1 MKRRFRQPLPFAV
14 LAAACATGCLRTCS
28 TDPPPPGYFTGVH
41 EDATAGRLDDLPR
54 RLAADPGV
62 DTRVDLL
69 PDAGIG
75 WRGDPDL
82 VLLRGALLR
91 ARRIRPEDYPDADEI
106 SLLEWEETGYW
117 TNGVYA
123 TQWTSVSKILTQRG
137 LENNRTFSFSNNDF
151 YGSTTVL
158 VARVHSPDGTARD
171 VDLAANLAEA
181 VDTGSLA
188 SNIHDPN
195 DKTFTLALPG
205 LQVGDAVELSILRRA
220 KRPRCEGVYS
230 DYLTFE
236 SDHPSLLQVV
246 RITGPASMPLRSR
259 AFRDAGPVSL
269 EHAASTNEEAG
280 TITEVWTA
288 GETPRYF
295 AEPDMPPAYDCT
307 ARLLLST
314 APDWESLSRW
324 YARLCAPH
332 LAATNEAMALKVAE
346 LVASATGSA
355 ADDPSGD
362 APAARPP
369 DWETYRIL
377 PSDPSAEEEAIYDK
391 IERIVLPAFDVKDA
405 TLPEVF
411 SLLTDLSRGHD
422 PDESVPLERRGVEF
436 AVRLD
441 AGSDADVP
449 LVTIKERDVSVE
461 DVLDLVEEQ
470 ADVKYRVEDGRVAV
484 RRREDATGETFG
496 RMFVPAIPSP
506 AGENATPDDWKA
518 TFSTLGVRWPE
529 GSSVELVADGSGV
542 LVRNT
547 FSELDVLASRH
558 GTFDPRRLPTVF
570 VDARGLA
577 PLQLRAD
584 GSAVVRP
591 ADRVVPPGAAQDR
604 ELVRLLE
611 TPGRSRSPFP
621 PGVEVDAQAPIRALK
636 TVADAIAQVGFL
648 PVTSFRIAG
657 RPFVQWDNS
666 ASAPEVEIDFDH
678 PDAPIPG
685 FLFFGVEAI
694 EHAWHPFP
702 FSDGAPFPEGRHDRH
717 VDAAGAAEA
726 WRAAREPGKPDP
738 KVVVFC
744 DPDATCGR
752 LHELMVSLQ
761 GAGAEIGVCVWD
773 GNVFSPVANRLRAAH
788 KAADDSHAESAE
800 STVVQSS
807 REAVLANGFGWAY
820 TFQLPGASAEETEER
835 VGKPL
840 ERAFA
845 TIEGIQRVS
854 VRIKEDNMGIAVAE
868 FAPDSDRTATKTAV
882 ADAVATAR
890 RSMPAD
896 AVVAGPVF
904 SAVPRAAEPREST
917 DAGAADRVDAR
928 PPAPAKSQARAA
940 VVRALFD
947 FVSREVRYMG
957 AMAESEAP
965 GYEPHDVSLTFDN
978 RYGVCRDKAAL
989 LVAMLRMA
997 GIDAW
1002 PVLINVG
1009 PRKDPQVPQPYFN
1022 HAIVAAD
1029 SGDPADPY
1037 LLMDPTSETTR
1048 SLLPEYLCE
1057 MSYLVARDEG
1067 EGIRETPPL
1076 PVEQNLLRAETVYTL
1091 HADASADVTT
1101 TLSFAGVNDV
1111 AYRGYFASIPR
1122 DGLRAFF
1129 ERVLQG
1135 IPGAVLTGWEVR
1147 PAPEAL
1153 RTSAEPL
1160 SVRLDYAIA
1169 EAARG
1174 AEDGRA
1180 ALLDLPTVPAALAIA
1195 SRVVGDLGLEKRR
1208 FPLVTDYPC
1217 GWEETVEI
1225 RLPDGVALSPAS
1237 EVVGKCGK

>member
-1 MKRRFRQPLPFAV
+1 MKRRFRLPVPLAV

-28 TDPPPPGYFTGVH
+28 TDPVPLEYFTGVH

-54 RLAADPGV
+54 RLASDPCV
-62 DTRVDLL
+62 DPRVDLL

-82 VLLRGALLR
+82 VLLWGALLR
-91 ARRIRPEDYPDADEI
+91 AWRIRPEDYPDADEI

-123 TQWTSVSKILTQRG
+123 TQWTTVSKILTQRG

-158 VARVHSPDGTARD
+158 VARVHSPDGIARD

-220 KRPRCEGVYS
+220 KRPRCEGVYA

-236 SDHPSLLQVV
+236 SDHPILFQGV

-259 AFRDAGPVSL
+259 AFRDAGPVKL
-269 EHAASTNEEAG
+269 DHAAHTNETFG
-280 TITEVWTA
+280 TITEAWTA

-332 LAATNEAMALKVAE
+332 LAATNAAMALKVAE

-355 ADDPSGD
+355 TGDPSGD
-362 APAARPP
+362 APAVRSEEPDPADSAALQRFRELDPEARLEEVVKLGW
-369 DWETYRIL
+369 DVADERTLEAQLREEVRL
-377 PSDPSAEEEAIYDK
+377 FGGTVSDPAEAEENGTLDLEGDEEFLRTRLEA
-391 IERIVLPAFDVKDA
+391 
-405 TLPEVF
+405 LPE
-411 SLLTDLSRGHD
+411 
-422 PDESVPLERRGVEF
+422 DEREAFLERLWAERRAESQRLCDLIQSHRYRLF
-436 AVRLD
+436 AFPLD
-441 AGSDADVP
+441 AVSSDLPTRAD
-449 LVTIKERDVSVE
+449 
-461 DVLDLVEEQ
+461 
-470 ADVKYRVEDGRVAV
+470 
-484 RRREDATGETFG
+484 
-496 RMFVPAIPSP
+496 
-506 AGENATPDDWKA
+506 
-518 TFSTLGVRWPE
+518 
-529 GSSVELVADGSGV
+529 
-542 LVRNT
+542 
-547 FSELDVLASRH
+547 
-558 GTFDPRRLPTVF
+558 RLP
-570 VDARGLA
+570 
-577 PLQLRAD
+577 RA
-584 GSAVVRP
+584 
-591 ADRVVPPGAAQDR
+591 Q
-604 ELVRLLE
+604 
-611 TPGRSRSPFP
+611 
-621 PGVEVDAQAPIRALK
+621 
-636 TVADAIAQVGFL
+636 
-648 PVTSFRIAG
+648 
-657 RPFVQWDNS
+657 
-666 ASAPEVEIDFDH
+666 
-678 PDAPIPG
+678 
-685 FLFFGVEAI
+685 
-694 EHAWHPFP
+694 
-702 FSDGAPFPEGRHDRH
+702 
-717 VDAAGAAEA
+717 
-726 WRAAREPGKPDP
+726 
-738 KVVVFC
+738 
-744 DPDATCGR
+744 
-752 LHELMVSLQ
+752 
-761 GAGAEIGVCVWD
+761 
-773 GNVFSPVANRLRAAH
+773 
-788 KAADDSHAESAE
+788 
-800 STVVQSS
+800 
-807 REAVLANGFGWAY
+807 REAA
-820 TFQLPGASAEETEER
+820 
-835 VGKPL
+835 
-840 ERAFA
+840 
-845 TIEGIQRVS
+845 I
-854 VRIKEDNMGIAVAE
+854 
-868 FAPDSDRTATKTAV
+868 
-882 ADAVATAR
+882 
-890 RSMPAD
+890 
-896 AVVAGPVF
+896 
-904 SAVPRAAEPREST
+904 
-917 DAGAADRVDAR
+917 
-928 PPAPAKSQARAA
+928 
-940 VVRALFD
+940 RALFD

-1029 SGDPADPY
+1029 SGDPASPY

-1101 TLSFAGVNDV
+1101 TLSFAGVNDA

-1153 RTSAEPL
+1153 RTSPEPL

-1225 RLPDGVALSPAS
+1225 RLPDGVTL
-1237 EVVGKCGK
+1237 GDGN